1 VTEQILAQAIAEEL
15 GTVIATLL
23 GSESRV
29 RQDAAP
35 SSAVWAL
42 RFAVQG
48 TLQGTATLLIPA
60 DDAGRLTS
68 KVLGFEDGPP
78 DDAIIDNLQ
87 EIAKQIAGSLN
98 IKPELEGVRLSADEP
113 ATSQASAPAHA
124 SWVGISVGDLVLK
137 AGLSSALTVVQAA
150 VPGPVPHAAPS
161 QPAPSSG
168 RGDSPTGPG
177 LPPNLELILDMELPL
192 WVRFGWTNMTL
203 QALSKLGPG
212 TTVDLERQP
221 EDPVEVMVNNIVVA
235 RGEVVV
241 VSGNYGVRVTEVM
254 SAQER
259 IRSMGP
265 GN

>member
-1 VTEQILAQAIAEEL
+1 MDEQILARAIAEEL

-23 GSESRV
+23 GGESSV
-29 RQDAAP
+29 QAGGAP

-42 RFAVQG
+42 RFAVRG
-48 TLQGTATLLIPA
+48 SLQGIETLAIPA

-68 KVLGFEDGPP
+68 KVLGFEEGPP

-98 IKPELEGVRLSADEP
+98 VKPGFEGVRMSADEP
-113 ATSQASAPAHA
+113 AVSYPSAPDNT
-124 SWVGISVGDLVLK
+124 SWIRISVGDLVLQ
-137 AGLSSALTVVQAA
+137 AGLSGALTVVQAA
-150 VPGPVPHAAPS
+150 T
-161 QPAPSSG
+161 PAPVQTVAPAETAQAPG
-168 RGDSPTGPG
+168 RVDHPTGPG
-177 LPPNLELILDMELPL
+177 VPPNLDLILDMELPL

-212 TTVDLERQP
+212 TTVDLEREP
-221 EDPVEVMVNNIVVA
+221 EDPVEVLVNNIVVA

-241 VSGNYGVRVTEVM
+241 VAGNYGVRVTEVV

-265 GN
+265 AS